1 MSFDRS
7 FSLLRALKLFNFA
20 VKIVQQALE
29 HDQAGA
35 LDLAGLAEADRLD
48 RRLEAIV
55 LVGRNQL
62 IELGAAKPCVR
73 TRPNRWDSNELG
85 NWPWI
90 IPRILGLDIGSC

>member
-55 LVGRNQL
+55 LAGRDQV
-62 IELGAAKPCVR
+62 IELGAGE
-73 TRPNRWDSNELG
+73 TRYWTLTALWEPEELT
-85 NWPWI
+85 
-90 IPRILGLDIGSC
+90 LGRR